1 MENRLQ
7 ELTLKANTAQGYLA
21 NGEQKAMV
29 PFIAFGQDAYSY
41 LSEKAKYTTAD
52 LYSDIKS
59 AGCELEKSQVYLACQ
74 AGKVLAQKHAHQYP
88 CGSIRDLKTYLPA
101 FGKLPAYKWR
111 KAFTLARQDNLDS
124 KSLLARFGIVSKVK
138 NSDASEK
145 ETEAPQLTG
154 AGSKYDKVVAGK
166 YRDSHLDVNGLI
178 RELESTLRF
187 SVWHPPVDTQETQ
200 AKVDLQIYDKV
211 QLAWRD
217 STKSLET
224 MVDPLSGAVIAW
236 ETEYE
241 IPASVL
247 ELNKATQKAELQRQ
261 KETEQLEIIQTAR
274 KEKRSRQGKGLGV

>member
-7 ELTLKANTAQGYLA
+7 SLTVQANTAQGYLA
-21 NGEQKAMV
+21 NGEQKAMA
-29 PFIAFGQDAYSY
+29 PFIEFGSSAHSY
-41 LSEKAKYTTAD
+41 LSEKSKYGVSD
-52 LYSDIKS
+52 LYSDLK
-59 AGCELEKSQVYLACQ
+59 ANGCDLEKSQVYLAVQ

-111 KAFTLARQDNLDS
+111 KAFTLAKAENLDS
-124 KSLLARFGIVSKVK
+124 KSLLARFGIVAKVK

-145 ETEAPQLTG
+145 ETEAPQITG
-154 AGSKYDKVVAGK
+154 AGSKYDKVIAGK
-166 YRDSHLDVNGLI
+166 YRDNHLDVHGLL

-247 ELNKATQKAELQRQ
+247 ELNQATQKAELQRQ

-274 KEKRSRQGKGLGV
+274 KEKRARQGRGLGV